1 MSIEAV
7 KERLSEVKPYR
18 PSPYVEQ
25 VAEKMGINPCDV
37 LKLDANENLFLSK
50 HFMQQVMIEASYETD
65 PRLYPEREADFLRE
79 QIAEVNGVAPDQV
92 VIASG
97 GDQIIELIYDALVG
111 DGGKVSAVTPTF
123 SMYPR
128 AAKQRQIEYI
138 ELPLNPDFTL
148 NTVKNAQSYDLL
160 LLCNPNNPTGNQ
172 FDREK
177 LIKLVDETKDFV
189 LVDEAYNE
197 YGEYSLAE
205 ETQGRENLLVLRT
218 FSKAYGMA
226 GLRLG
231 YCITNSELAELLT
244 TKCLMPYPVSSP
256 ILRAGSI
263 LLRNREQ
270 VDRMVDEAKV
280 IREELI
286 TELNQIDGVTAYPSA
301 TNFVLFNTE
310 KTYNEV
316 YEGLKER
323 GILVRAFGDVLDK
336 ENCLRVTVAPKPLMK
351 RFIQALKEAAK

>member
-1 MSIEAV
+1 MSIEAL
-7 KERLSEVKPYR
+7 KERLSGVKSYR

-25 VAEKMGINPCDV
+25 LSEKTGINPCDI

-65 PRLYPEREADFLRE
+65 PRLYPEREADYLRE
-79 QIAEVNGVAPDQV
+79 QIAQVNGVDPDQI

-97 GDQIIELIYDALVG
+97 GDQIIELIYDALVETG
-111 DGGKVSAVTPTF
+111 DSIGAVSPTF

-128 AAKQRQIEYI
+128 AAKQRQYEYE
-138 ELPLNPDFTL
+138 ELLLNPDFTL
-148 NTVKNAQSYDLL
+148 NTEKNAQSYSLL

-177 LIKLVDETKDFV
+177 LIKLVDESKGFV

-197 YGEYSLAE
+197 YGEYSLAG
-205 ETQGRENLLVLRT
+205 ETKTRKKLLVLRT

-231 YCITNSELAELLT
+231 YCITNSELAEILT
-244 TKCLMPYPVSSP
+244 TKCLMPFPVSSP
-256 ILRAGSI
+256 VLRAGSI
-263 LLRNREQ
+263 LLRNKEQ
-270 VDRMVDEAKV
+270 VDKMVEDAKV

-286 TELNQIDGVTAYPSA
+286 AELNEIDGVTAYPSA
-301 TNFVLFNTE
+301 TNFILFNTE
-310 KTYNEV
+310 KPYLEV

-323 GILVRAFGDVLDK
+323 GVLVRAFGDVLGK
-336 ENCLRVTVAPKPLMK
+336 ENCLRVTVAPKPMMD
-351 RFIQALKEAAK
+351 RFIEALKEAAK

>member
-1 MSIEAV
+1 MSIEAL
-7 KERLSEVKPYR
+7 KERLSGVKPYK

-25 VAEKMGINPCDV
+25 LAEKIGINPCEV

-65 PRLYPEREADFLRE
+65 PRLYPERETDYLRE
-79 QIAEVNGVAPDQV
+79 QLAEVNGVDPDQI

-97 GDQIIELIYDALVG
+97 GDQIIALIYDSLVAK
-111 DGGKVSAVTPTF
+111 GGKVCAVTPTF

-128 AAKQRQIEYI
+128 AAEQRKLEYT
-138 ELPLNPDFTL
+138 EAPLNPNFTL
-148 NTVKNAQSYDLL
+148 NTEKNAQSYDLL
-160 LLCNPNNPTGNQ
+160 LLCNPNNPTANQ

-177 LIKLVDETKDFV
+177 LIKLVDESKGFV

-197 YGEYSLAE
+197 YGEYTLSG
-205 ETQGRENLLVLRT
+205 ETKTRINLLVLRT

-231 YCITNSELAELLT
+231 YCITNSELADVLN

-256 ILRAGSI
+256 VLRAGSI
-263 LLRNREQ
+263 LLRNKEL
-270 VDRMVDEAKV
+270 VDKMVLEAKV
-280 IREELI
+280 QREILI
-286 TELNQIDGVTAYPSA
+286 GKLNEIDGVTAYPSA

-310 KTYNEV
+310 KPYSEV

-323 GILVRAFGDVLDK
+323 GILIRAFGDVLDK
-336 ENCLRVTVAPKPLMK
+336 KNCLRVTVAPKPMMD
-351 RFIQALKEAAK
+351 RFIEALKEAVK

>member
-1 MSIEAV
+1 LGIEAV
-7 KERLSEVKPYR
+7 KERLSGVKPYR

-25 VAEKMGINPCDV
+25 LSEKTGINPCDI

-50 HFMQQVMIEASYETD
+50 HFMQQVMIEASHETD
-65 PRLYPEREADFLRE
+65 PRLYPEREAGYLRE
-79 QIAEVNGVAPDQV
+79 QIAQVNGVDPDQI

-97 GDQIIELIYDALVG
+97 GDQIIELIYNSLVG
-111 DGGKVSAVTPTF
+111 DGGKVAAITPTF

-128 AAKQRQIEYI
+128 AAKQRQIEYT

-148 NTVKNAQSYDLL
+148 NTEKNAQSYGLL
-160 LLCNPNNPTGNQ
+160 ILCNPNNPTGNQ

-177 LIKLVDETKDFV
+177 LIKLVDETEGFV

-197 YGEYSLAE
+197 YGEYSLAS
-205 ETQGRENLLVLRT
+205 ETKNRKNMLILRT

-231 YCITNSELAELLT
+231 YCITNSELAEVLT

-256 ILRAGSI
+256 VLRAGSI
-263 LLRNREQ
+263 LLRNKEQ
-270 VDRMVDEAKV
+270 VDRMVEEAKV

-286 TELNQIDGVTAYPSA
+286 DNLNEIDGVTAYSSA

-310 KTYNEV
+310 KQYLEV
-316 YEGLKER
+316 YEGLKDR
-323 GILVRAFGDVLDK
+323 GMLVRAFGDVLDK
-336 ENCLRVTVAPKPLMK
+336 KNCLRVTVAPKPMMK
-351 RFIQALKEAAK
+351 RFIEALKEAAK

>member
-7 KERLSEVKPYR
+7 KERLSGVKAYR
-18 PSPYVEQ
+18 PSPSVDQ
-25 VAEKMGINPCDV
+25 LAEKIGINPSEV

-50 HFMQQVMIEASYETD
+50 HFMQQVMIEASYEVD
-65 PRLYPEREADFLRE
+65 PRVYPERESDYLRE
-79 QIAEVNGVAPDQV
+79 QIAEINGVEPDQV

-97 GDQIIELIYDALVG
+97 GDQIIELIYDSLVG
-111 DGGKVSAVTPTF
+111 KGGKVGAVSPTF

-128 AAKQRQIEYI
+128 GAKQRQLEYA

-148 NTVKNAQSYDLL
+148 NTEKNAQSYGLL
-160 LLCNPNNPTGNQ
+160 ILCNPNNPTGNQ

-177 LIKLVDETKDFV
+177 IIKMVDESKGFV

-197 YGEYSLAE
+197 YGEYSLAG
-205 ETQGRENLLVLRT
+205 ETKNRENLLVLRT

-231 YCITNSELAELLT
+231 YCITNSELADVLT
-244 TKCLMPYPVSSP
+244 TKCLMPFPVSSLV
-256 ILRAGSI
+256 LRAGSI
-263 LLRNREQ
+263 LLRNKEL
-270 VDRMVDEAKV
+270 VDRMVGVTKA
-280 IREELI
+280 IRQELI
-286 TELNQIDGVTAYPSA
+286 AELNEISGVTAYPSA
-301 TNFVLFNTE
+301 TNFALFNTE
-310 KTYNEV
+310 KPYNEV

-323 GILVRAFGDVLDK
+323 GILVRVFGDVLDK
-336 ENCLRVTVAPKPLMK
+336 ENCLRVTVAPKPMMK

>member
-7 KERLSEVKPYR
+7 KERLREVKSYR

-65 PRLYPEREADFLRE
+65 PRLYPKREADYLRE
-79 QIAEVNGVAPDQV
+79 QIAEVNGVDPDQV

-97 GDQIIELIYDALVG
+97 GDQIIELIYNSLVG
-111 DGGKVSAVTPTF
+111 DGDKVSAITPTF

-128 AAKQRQIEYI
+128 AAKQRQIEYT
-138 ELPLNPDFTL
+138 ELPLNPDFSL
-148 NTVKNAQSYDLL
+148 PEKNAQSYGLL
-160 LLCNPNNPTGNQ
+160 ILCNPNNPTGNQ
-172 FDREK
+172 FNREK
-177 LIKLVDETKDFV
+177 LIKLMDETKGFV

-197 YGEYSLAE
+197 YGEYSLAG
-205 ETQGRENLLVLRT
+205 ETKTRKNLIVLRT

-256 ILRAGSI
+256 VLRAGSI
-263 LLRNREQ
+263 LLRNKEQ
-270 VDRMVDEAKV
+270 VDRMVEQAKA

-286 TELNQIDGVTAYPSA
+286 AELNQINGVTAYPSA

-310 KTYNEV
+310 KPYLEV
-316 YEGLKER
+316 SEGLKER
-323 GILVRAFGDVLDK
+323 GILVRVFGDVRDQK
-336 ENCLRVTVAPKPLMK
+336 NCLRVTLAPKPMMK

>member
-1 MSIEAV
+1 MIIKAL
-7 KERLSEVKPYR
+7 KERLSDVKPYK

-25 VAEKMGINPCDV
+25 LAEKIGINTCDV

-65 PRLYPEREADFLRE
+65 PRLYPEREADYLRE
-79 QIAEVNGVAPDQV
+79 QIAEINGVDPDQI

-97 GDQIIELIYDALVG
+97 GDQIIELIYDSLVAN
-111 DGGKVSAVTPTF
+111 GGNICAITPTF

-128 AAKQRQIEYI
+128 AAAQRMLEYT
-138 ELPLNPDFTL
+138 EAPLNPDFTL
-148 NTVKNAQSYDLL
+148 NTEKNSQSYGLL
-160 LLCNPNNPTGNQ
+160 ILCNPNNPTGNQ

-177 LIKLVDETKDFV
+177 LIKLVDESKGFV

-197 YGEYSLAE
+197 YGEYTLAG
-205 ETQGRENLLVLRT
+205 ETKTRENLIVLRT

-231 YCITNSELAELLT
+231 YLITNSELAEVLN

-256 ILRAGSI
+256 VLRAGSI
-263 LLRNREQ
+263 LLRNKEL
-270 VDRMVDEAKV
+270 VDRMVEEAKV
-280 IREELI
+280 QREALI
-286 TELNQIDGVTAYPSA
+286 SKINDIDGVTAYPSA

-310 KTYNEV
+310 KPYSEV

-323 GILVRAFGDVLDK
+323 GILIRVFGDILDK
-336 ENCLRVTVAPKPLMK
+336 ENCLRVTVAPEPMMD
-351 RFIQALKEAAK
+351 RFIEALREAVK